1 MADSSARHIR
11 HHTVH
16 KASFRM
22 SIFFSCIIDASMMK
36 KRRLAE
42 DEVAEEEED
51 TTSELIKSRGDS
63 VYFYAEV

>member
-1 MADSSARHIR
+1 
-11 HHTVH
+11 
-16 KASFRM
+16 
-22 SIFFSCIIDASMMK
+22 MMK

-63 VYFYAEV
+63 VYFYADVSKKTF